1 MACGGVPH
9 DPDSDD
15 NKDNKKDDKI
25 VKYNMTADGGSTLL
39 SFDHSHCCRGL
50 VVSLPPLLACGGAPH
65 DPDSDKDKD
74 NNKDDKDMEYN
85 DDCFCHG
92 SIPPCS
98 SGSAVE

>member
-1 MACGGVPH
+1 MACGGV
-9 DPDSDD
+9 
-15 NKDNKKDDKI
+15 
-25 VKYNMTADGGSTLL
+25 
-39 SFDHSHCCRGL
+39 
-50 VVSLPPLLACGGAPH
+50 PH

-98 SGSAVE
+98 SGSAVAALSAIAAAA